1 MCSLGLLSL
10 LCYRTYR
17 VTIYGSALIYDQ
29 NGHFCA
35 TSFRNSRNQI
45 NTMNP
50 TNNKKGYTL
59 IELTVVIVLIGM
71 MLAVG
76 IPRFRYSLLTDNLK
90 SVTRRMIGVV
100 KELRNDAVRER
111 KAYFLYLD
119 LASNKVWVE
128 SQGMGRE
135 ERELTRQRAFALP
148 EDIRIMDVWRK
159 DQGKQVDGEVAI
171 RFTKKGYVEHTAIHL
186 GEENGREFTLILS
199 PFLGTI
205 KSHDTYVDIETM

>member
-1 MCSLGLLSL
+1 M
-10 LCYRTYR
+10 
-17 VTIYGSALIYDQ
+17 
-29 NGHFCA
+29 
-35 TSFRNSRNQI
+35 SFRNSRNPI

-50 TNNKKGYTL
+50 ANTTKGYTL
-59 IELTVVIVLIGM
+59 IELAVVIVLIGM

-100 KELRNDAVRER
+100 KEIRNDAVREH

-119 LASNKVWVE
+119 LESNRIWVE
-128 SQGMGRE
+128 SPGMGQE
-135 ERELTRQRAFALP
+135 ERAMTRERAFTFP

-159 DQGKQVDGEVAI
+159 EWGKQVDGEVGI

-186 GEENGREFTLILS
+186 GAEDGREFTLILS

-205 KSHDTYVDIETM
+205 KGHDTYVDIFE